1 MESLPILSVVIP
13 CYNEKNYISDCLLS
27 IIKGR
32 FDLARLEI
40 IVVDGLSNDG
50 TRDIIHSFIAIYSN
64 IRLIENVKKSTPVG
78 LNLGIRNAQ
87 GDFIMIASAHSTF
100 SENYITE
107 IMELFHK
114 TNADVIGGKLFTT
127 VKNKNSK
134 SLSIAKILSSKFG
147 VGNSFFRIG
156 SETMKKVDTVPF
168 GIYKRSVFDDVGLYD
183 ERLIRNHDIE
193 LSKRMIQKDKVIIL
207 IPDLSCTYY
216 AREKFGSLAKNNFLN
231 GYWNILVIYKT
242 LNINSIS
249 IRHLIPLLFIASL
262 IAGIFSGILIHS
274 DLFLIPVIVYCA
286 YFIASIFYSIDLKDD
301 ETNLFYLIGGFHI
314 LHFSYGL
321 GSFIGLFNIK
331 SLIYR

>member
-27 IIKGR
+27 IIRGT

-50 TRDIIHSFIAIYSN
+50 TRDIIHSFASEYSN
-64 IRLIENVKKSTPVG
+64 IRLIDNVKKTTPVAF
-78 LNLGIRNAQ
+78 NLGIRNAQ

-107 IMELFHK
+107 IMGLFHK

-168 GIYKRSVFDDVGLYD
+168 GIYKRSVFDDVGMYD

-216 AREKFGSLAKNNFLN
+216 AREKFRPLAKNNFLN

-249 IRHLIPLLFIASL
+249 IRHLIPLLFVASL
-262 IAGIFSGILIHS
+262 IAGIFSGIFICS

-286 YFIASIFYSIDLKDD
+286 YFIASIFYSVDLKDD
-301 ETNLFYLIGGFHI
+301 ESNLFYLIGGFHI

-321 GSFIGLFNIK
+321 GSLIGLFNIK